1 MAARL
6 ASNLAWQ
13 LSKSAAFEQAAEVLP
28 SLEDSDDLIAKLDDR
43 LKLNITGKWIAQI
56 QYVLDFD
63 DSTPPGV
70 EEADH
75 RIVLGIGWNFGP
87 ES

>member
-1 MAARL
+1 V
-6 ASNLAWQ
+6 
-13 LSKSAAFEQAAEVLP
+13 AEVLP
-28 SLEDSDDLIAKLDDR
+28 SLEESEDLLAKLDNR

-56 QYVLDFD
+56 QYVLEYD

-75 RIVLGIGWNFGP
+75 RVVLGIGWSFG
-87 ES
+87 S